1 MTRRSYAASEK
12 AVGGKIDFTIQLKEN
27 QVNPR
32 VAACFFSSLDHFI
45 RSREKLRR
53 KCQSDLFRCL
63 QVDHKLKLR
72 CLLHRRISRFGTF
85 QDLVHINSRAPVE
98 VLVVRPIGHE
108 TAGFHIL
115 LL

>member
-45 RSREKLRR
+45 RPREKVGR
-53 KCQSDLFRCL
+53 KCQTDLFRSL
-63 QVDHKLKLR
+63 QVDHEFKLR
-72 CLLHRRISRFGTF
+72 
-85 QDLVHINSRAPVE
+85 
-98 VLVVRPIGHE
+98 
-108 TAGFHIL
+108 
-115 LL
+115 